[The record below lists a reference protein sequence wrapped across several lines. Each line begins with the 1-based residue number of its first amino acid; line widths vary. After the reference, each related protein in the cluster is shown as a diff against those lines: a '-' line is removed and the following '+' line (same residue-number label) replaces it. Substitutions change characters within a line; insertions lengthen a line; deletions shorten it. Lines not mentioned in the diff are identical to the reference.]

1 MGWVLLGYEPFFLQ
15 LGPLSFFTSGLW
27 VNQYSYHAIPLLL
40 PYYHLTCAC
49 CASFG
54 PIMYFSLIQFML
66 SSVSARLILI
76 QSWASSTHFIPLGIP
91 SLLYSFEHPW
101 PILFLHSHG
110 LLLRL
115 LDFSGPIT
123 ISFTFEIHWPLYQS
137 HLLIPFFWALLNHF
151 CLLSISYNS
160 HGLITSFFRLTWAHL
175 LSLELF
181 YYFIGQ

>member
-1 MGWVLLGYEPFFLQ
+1 MGWVLLGYEPFFLR

-27 VNQYSYHAIPLLL
+27 VDQYSYHAIPLLL

-54 PIMYFSLIQFML
+54 RIMYFSLIQFML

-76 QSWASSTHFIPLGIP
+76 PSWASSTHFIPLGIP

-101 PILFLHSHG
+101 LILFLHSYR

-115 LDFSGPIT
+115 
-123 ISFTFEIHWPLYQS
+123 
-137 HLLIPFFWALLNHF
+137 
-151 CLLSISYNS
+151 
-160 HGLITSFFRLTWAHL
+160 FRLPQPNYHILYFQGSLAFVLTPFANSFPFGL
-175 LSLELF
+175 L
-181 YYFIGQ
+181 